1 MEKILFNSNL
11 KTFLIFNIS
20 LFFINVGFSKNLFC
34 SPIYKECKSQTFN
47 ASKLKFEEPSMY
59 WLNLTNNLGY
69 FSQMAVGYTSE
80 ATLGVDRGIDG
91 LNINLKYYLC
101 STIDDS
107 PYAIQGRPAFVVSD
121 VVPVVFK
128 IATAGEYSI
137 DIYYLTGLFLDQEIF
152 IKDKLTNTIHD
163 LKSGPYLFSSNVGTF
178 NNRFEI
184 VYQNALAFQQ
194 TVFVNKSLQVF
205 KQNQDLIIKP
215 GTKAISNVVVYDF
228 NGKPIAFQNVSDTSE
243 IKLFIA
249 STVEFLIVKISTEDG
264 SIVTKKIFN
273 HNPL

>member
-1 MEKILFNSNL
+1 MH
-11 KTFLIFNIS
+11 
-20 LFFINVGFSKNLFC
+20 
-34 SPIYKECKSQTFN
+34 KECKSLST
-47 ASKLKFEEPSMY
+47 SKLNFEEPSMY
-59 WLNLTNNLGY
+59 WLDLTSNLGH

-91 LNINLKYYLC
+91 LNINLNYYLC
-101 STIDDS
+101 STIEDA
-107 PYAIQGRPAFVVSD
+107 PYSIQGRPAFVESD
-121 VVPVVFK
+121 VVPIVFK

-137 DIYYLTGLFLDQEIF
+137 DIYYLTGLFLNQEIF

-163 LKSGPYLFSSNVGTF
+163 LKSGPYSFSSNVGTF
-178 NNRFEI
+178 DKRFEI
-184 VYQNALAFQQ
+184 VYQNKLGIQENAF
-194 TVFVNKSLQVF
+194 TKNSVIVY

-215 GTKAISNVVVYDF
+215 GTKAISNVAVFDF
-228 NGKPIAFQNVSDTSE
+228 NGKLIAFQKGNDTSE

-249 STVEFLIVKISTEDG
+249 SKVEFLLVKISTEDG